1 MAHPKEI
8 GRLLGRR
15 VSYRPALGQPSIEVI
30 LIRRSKKDED
40 ACVGMI
46 PGTDKEIP
54 FSAADVIVRGSKITN
69 VGKNRI

>member
-1 MAHPKEI
+1 M
-8 GRLLGRR
+8 
-15 VSYRPALGQPSIEVI
+15 PSCF
-30 LIRRSKKDED
+30 KKIHLYLRCLNWYGIQGINDDVKLVYEH
-40 ACVGMI
+40 I